1 MSNNI
6 GFDRD
11 EMQFYPLSERINK
24 VNIACESI
32 DPLQATV
39 DVDDTVANRIKII
52 AKEIRKAKKNGS
64 SVVCAFGAHTIKN
77 GLGRVLGQL
86 SKEGWI
92 THLATNGAGVIHDW
106 EFAYQGKSSEDVRA
120 NVQLGRFGTWDE
132 TGTYLNLAL
141 AVGAYENLG
150 YGESIGSMITHQ
162 GLNIPTEEEML
173 ESLSCLST
181 CPPENL
187 KDLSHKASA
196 AATLLELV
204 RTYEIPSGFL
214 SINHTHSQY
223 SVQAQ
228 AFEIGIPFTSHPMF
242 GHDIIYTHSMNRGA
256 AIGIT
261 AERDFLSFVRSIGN
275 LEGGVYLSVGSAVM
289 SPMIFEKALSMAR
302 NVEQQKN
309 RDIRNCSI
317 HVVDLQQE
325 TWNWDDGEPPADN
338 PAYYLRFMKTFNRM
352 GCPVDYS
359 SADNRMFLVGLLQ
372 ELQRGNG

>member
-1 MSNNI
+1 
-6 GFDRD
+6 
-11 EMQFYPLSERINK
+11 
-24 VNIACESI
+24 
-32 DPLQATV
+32 
-39 DVDDTVANRIKII
+39 
-52 AKEIRKAKKNGS
+52 
-64 SVVCAFGAHTIKN
+64 VVCAFGAHTIKN